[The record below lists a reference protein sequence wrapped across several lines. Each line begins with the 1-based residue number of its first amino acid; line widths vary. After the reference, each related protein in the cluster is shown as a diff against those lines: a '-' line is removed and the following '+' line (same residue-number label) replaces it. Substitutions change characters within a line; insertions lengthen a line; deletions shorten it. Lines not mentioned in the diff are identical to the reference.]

1 MRGVCWRMLPGFLGI
16 LGSREWPEGV
26 AAELHWRT
34 AQTSGPD
41 ARASQRLEFRGHGKV
56 DPLAFR
62 FTLIPFA
69 DEGAPGAV
77 SAFFTYQFGAWR
89 FKQSVTTWTLDAGR
103 RAYIPE
109 PSWIGTS
116 YRMLSGSG
124 YRMASLLQFN
134 HPNGWSWLAMVVR
147 SNRPAALEVGDNM
160 LTLTSAQTEFN
171 LSIRMN
177 L

>member
-1 MRGVCWRMLPGFLGI
+1 MRG
-16 LGSREWPEGV
+16 
-26 AAELHWRT
+26 
-34 AQTSGPD
+34 
-41 ARASQRLEFRGHGKV
+41 
-56 DPLAFR
+56 
-62 FTLIPFA
+62 
-69 DEGAPGAV
+69 V
-77 SAFFTYQFGAWR
+77 SAFFAYQFGAWR

-134 HPNGWSWLAMVVR
+134 HPNGWSWLAAVVR

>member
-1 MRGVCWRMLPGFLGI
+1 MHPLWIKCR
-16 LGSREWPEGV
+16 REWPEGV

-41 ARASQRLEFRGHGKV
+41 ARASQRLEFRGHWKV

-77 SAFFTYQFGAWR
+77 SAFFAYQFGAWR

-134 HPNGWSWLAMVVR
+134 HPDGWSWLATVVR